1 MLLYLR
7 RDGVPKDMFL
17 ATQYYRFRSTPII
30 NFQRQA
36 CDDLGRVAG
45 GGALLTPVEIRELS
59 SDGSVNRKTRH
70 HSKPV
75 HYTRLQAQAPLQA
88 MLLKAP
94 GTLRFSCGE
103 HAIDAIAVAYL
114 TSRKACVVTALLH
127 HRVVHVGDRLAVI
140 LPRLSH

>member
-1 MLLYLR
+1 MLLYLH
-7 RDGVPKDMFL
+7 RDGVPKDMLL

-36 CDDLGRVAG
+36 CEDLGRVAG

-70 HSKPV
+70 HSKP
-75 HYTRLQAQAPLQA
+75 
-88 MLLKAP
+88 MLLKGP
-94 GTLRFSCGE
+94 GTLRLFCGE

-114 TSRKACVVTALLH
+114 KSRKTRVVTALLH